1 MATATDLNLLRKQ
14 SWLQNPK
21 SYKDGG
27 AFFSDTGG
35 RDTYDGGSAIDPTTA
50 SAWRNEIYGTP
61 TMVAHGNPDPQIR
74 ISGYF
79 AQGEIEY
86 GLSALASMLNLEGA
100 AASDGAQ
107 GLIDA
112 FGIPLTVTEL
122 RSVMGLNES
131 GQPYT
136 ENELNKVFS
145 AGDGGDTNNDGV
157 VNDAELGAWRP
168 TDGRYGTNPNNNN
181 NYSQNTLAQILKD
194 GGVDSDGD
202 GVFSESEF
210 YDYDA
215 LRQRR
220 DGDSYGGVTAP
231 GDANYQDP
239 STWNNPPAA
248 EVPPEQEIDNNP
260 APPPPPPP
268 ESSFTDFIPDSPLI
282 DADATQVLIDRRD
295 SEAGIDLSILGI
307 LGAIFGNNLWIA
319 RSEPQLLDDVLKIFG
334 VGVDDFY
341 EENPTLNPESPDF
354 VPPTDP
360 NEEPPGEELPREEP
374 PREEFP
380 PNEGGEFPPGVGEF
394 PPGEGE
400 FPPGENEFPPGENPN
415 DNNDNDDDSDR
426 GDDNGGDGMPSWL
439 EDLLAGLLGID
450 RRDIPGGGTGVGI
463 GEGGDGGDAESRS
476 DSESTSSSDSSAES
490 GDVSSDIQ
498 IGDQEATGGDAQA
511 TGGEATGGS
520 ADVNVEGSGSSI
532 GDFLS
537 QITNNFVE
545 QAPDVVG
552 AAAQDYLSQKYASDA
567 AKDATEKE
575 LEYLREL
582 MARQDTFQ
590 LFRNLGLPIKDA
602 QGNIIEDNT
611 RADFQI
617 NQLRDLV
624 NQQLGDEYQIQPEV
638 DILPLIQSVDTVD
651 PSGLNQID
659 VADLLSNYDVGASP
673 DARQTNV
680 NQIDP
685 FNPEDPALR
694 FLQDEGMRAI
704 ESSAAAQGR
713 LNSGGTLQELQ
724 NQAIG
729 TAAQY
734 AGDLADIGR
743 AQDTSQLASDQ
754 QFYSQLLGQGQDDYT
769 RNLNLLSTLSDV
781 QGNQDDMFLEGDL
794 ARFNSQQNN
803 IGQQFDQ
810 SVIANTDAQNRNDQL
825 FNQMN
830 PLIDLG
836 LSGAE
841 GLTGNT
847 TTFATMGQPIYQQ
860 LGEISGGIDYNK
872 KMRNTD
878 LARGGYNLLK
888 KTLGF

>member
-168 TDGRYGTNPNNNN
+168 TDGRYGTNPNNQN
-181 NYSQNTLAQILKD
+181 NYSQNTLAQILRD

-202 GVFSESEF
+202 GVFSNEEF

-215 LRQRR
+215 MRQRR

-248 EVPPEQEIDNNP
+248 ELPPEQEIDNNS
-260 APPPPPPP
+260 PPP

-295 SEAGIDLSILGI
+295 SESGLNLSILGI
-307 LGAIFGNNLWIA
+307 LGAIFGDNLWIA

-354 VPPTDP
+354 VPPTNP
-360 NEEPPGEELPREEP
+360 NEEPPGEFPPDDGEEP
-374 PREEFP
+374 PGEFP
-380 PNEGGEFPPGVGEF
+380 PNEGGEFPPNEGGEFPPSEGEF

-400 FPPGENEFPPGENPN
+400 FPPGEDEFPPSENPD

-426 GDDNGGDGMPSWL
+426 GDDNGDDGMPSWL

-490 GDVSSDIQ
+490 
-498 IGDQEATGGDAQA
+498 EATGGDAQA

-545 QAPDVVG
+545 EAPDLVG
-552 AAAQDYLSQKYASDA
+552 AAAQDYLSQKYYVDALEKASDEELA
-567 AKDATEKE
+567 FLKE
-575 LEYLREL
+575 L
-582 MARQDTFQ
+582 MGRQDTFQ
-590 LFRNLGLPIKDA
+590 IFRNLGLPAYNED
-602 QGNIIEDNT
+602 GTRLEDNT
-611 RADFQI
+611 KVDYEL
-617 NQLRDLV
+617 NKLRRLV
-624 NQQLGDEYQIQPEV
+624 DRNLEDEYQIQPGIDVE
-638 DILPLIQSVDTVD
+638 PLIDEIGAVD
-651 PSGLNQID
+651 PSGLGQIN
-659 VADLLSNYDVGASP
+659 VADLLMNADLGQSP
-673 DARQTNV
+673 DAINTQV

-685 FNPEDPALR
+685 FDSEDPALR
-694 FLQDEGMRAI
+694 FLQDEGRRAI
-704 ESSAAAQGR
+704 ESTSAAQGR

-734 AGDLADIGR
+734 AGNLADIGR
-743 AQDTSQLASDQ
+743 LQDTSQLGADQ
-754 QFYSQLLGQGQDDYT
+754 QFYSQLLGSGEQDYSRGLGQLQAVADA
-769 RNLNLLSTLSDV
+769 
-781 QGNQDDMFLEGDL
+781 QNQQDETALRGDI
-794 ARFNSQQNN
+794 ARFESELGGG
-803 IGQQFDQ
+803 GQQFDQ
-810 SVIANTDAQNRNDQL
+810 SRL
-825 FNQMN
+825 FNADELDREQMLYN
-830 PLIDLG
+830 EISGLLTTG
-836 LSGAE
+836 LSGAT
-841 GLTGNT
+841 GLTGNAG
-847 TTFATMGQPIYQQ
+847 TFGTLGGGIYQEMGDTTAYQ
-860 LGEISGGIDYNK
+860 GLQKADRIGNVLGGLFN
-872 KMRNTD
+872 R
-878 LARGGYNLLK
+878 
-888 KTLGF
+888 

>member
-168 TDGRYGTNPNNNN
+168 TDGRYGTNPNNQN
-181 NYSQNTLAQILKD
+181 NYSQNTLAQILRD

-202 GVFSESEF
+202 GVFSNEEF

-215 LRQRR
+215 MRQRR

-248 EVPPEQEIDNNP
+248 ELPPEQEIDNNP

-295 SEAGIDLSILGI
+295 SESGLNLSILGI
-307 LGAIFGNNLWIA
+307 LGAIFGDNLWIA

-354 VPPTDP
+354 VPPTNP
-360 NEEPPGEELPREEP
+360 NEEPPGEFPPDDGEEP
-374 PREEFP
+374 PGEFP
-380 PNEGGEFPPGVGEF
+380 PNEGGEFPPNEGGEFPPSEGEF

-400 FPPGENEFPPGENPN
+400 FPPGEDEFPPSENPD

-426 GDDNGGDGMPSWL
+426 GDDNGDDGMPSWL

-490 GDVSSDIQ
+490 
-498 IGDQEATGGDAQA
+498 EATGGDAQA

-545 QAPDVVG
+545 EAPDLVG
-552 AAAQDYLSQKYASDA
+552 AAAQDYLSQKYYVDALEKASDEELA
-567 AKDATEKE
+567 FLKE
-575 LEYLREL
+575 L
-582 MARQDTFQ
+582 MGRQDTFQ
-590 LFRNLGLPIKDA
+590 IFRNLGLPAYNED
-602 QGNIIEDNT
+602 GTRLEDNT
-611 RADFQI
+611 KVDYEL
-617 NQLRDLV
+617 NKLRRLV
-624 NQQLGDEYQIQPEV
+624 DRNLEDEYQIQPGIDVE
-638 DILPLIQSVDTVD
+638 PLIDEIGAVD
-651 PSGLNQID
+651 PSGLGQIN
-659 VADLLSNYDVGASP
+659 VADLLMNADLGQSP
-673 DARQTNV
+673 DAINTQV

-685 FNPEDPALR
+685 FDSEDPALR
-694 FLQDEGMRAI
+694 FLQDEGRRAI
-704 ESSAAAQGR
+704 ESTSAAQGR

-734 AGDLADIGR
+734 AGNLADIGR
-743 AQDTSQLASDQ
+743 LQDTSQLGADQ
-754 QFYSQLLGQGQDDYT
+754 QFYSQLLGSGEQDYSRGLGQLQAVADA
-769 RNLNLLSTLSDV
+769 
-781 QGNQDDMFLEGDL
+781 QNQQDETALRGDI
-794 ARFNSQQNN
+794 ARFESELGGG
-803 IGQQFDQ
+803 GQQFDQ
-810 SVIANTDAQNRNDQL
+810 SRL
-825 FNQMN
+825 FNADELDREQMLYN
-830 PLIDLG
+830 EISGLLTTG
-836 LSGAE
+836 LSGAT
-841 GLTGNT
+841 GLTGNAG
-847 TTFATMGQPIYQQ
+847 TFGTLGGGIYQEMGDTTAYQ
-860 LGEISGGIDYNK
+860 GLQKADRIGNVLGGLFN
-872 KMRNTD
+872 R
-878 LARGGYNLLK
+878 
-888 KTLGF
+888 

>member
-1 MATATDLNLLRKQ
+1 MSFEDFPEGEQFGRDFWA
-14 SWLQNPK
+14 SWLNTDMFNMQNW
-21 SYKDGG
+21 
-27 AFFSDTGG
+27 
-35 RDTYDGGSAIDPTTA
+35 I
-50 SAWRNEIYGTP
+50 
-61 TMVAHGNPDPQIR
+61 
-74 ISGYF
+74 
-79 AQGEIEY
+79 AQDY
-86 GLSALASMLNLEGA
+86 ANLASNINAAYARA
-100 AASDGAQ
+100 AASPTLDLAVEAVLEMFPDSNVEILRETLQEVNTHFPIQDGA
-107 GLIDA
+107 DA
-112 FGIPLTVTEL
+112 D
-122 RSVMGLNES
+122 
-131 GQPYT
+131 
-136 ENELNKVFS
+136 
-145 AGDGGDTNNDGV
+145 GDGNVTV
-157 VNDAELGAWRP
+157 SEMGAWRP

-248 EVPPEQEIDNNP
+248 ELPPEQEIDNNP
-260 APPPPPPP
+260 APPPPPPPP

-360 NEEPPGEELPREEP
+360 NEEPPGEELPGEEP

-380 PNEGGEFPPGVGEF
+380 PNEGGEFPPG
-394 PPGEGE
+394 EGE
-400 FPPGENEFPPGENPN
+400 FPPGDGEFPPGENPN

-426 GDDNGGDGMPSWL
+426 EDDNGDDGMPSWL
-439 EDLLAGLLGID
+439 EDLLEGLLGID

-490 GDVSSDIQ
+490 GDVSSDIK

-545 QAPDVVG
+545 EAPDLVG
-552 AAAQDYLSQKYASDA
+552 AAAQDYLSQKYYVDALEKASDEELA
-567 AKDATEKE
+567 FLKE
-575 LEYLREL
+575 L
-582 MARQDTFQ
+582 MGRQDTFQ
-590 LFRNLGLPIKDA
+590 IFRNLGLPAYNED
-602 QGNIIEDNT
+602 GTRLEDNT
-611 RADFQI
+611 KVDYEL
-617 NQLRDLV
+617 NKLRRLV
-624 NQQLGDEYQIQPEV
+624 DRNLEDEYQIQPGIDVE
-638 DILPLIQSVDTVD
+638 PLIDEIGAVD
-651 PSGLNQID
+651 PSGLGQIN
-659 VADLLSNYDVGASP
+659 VADLLMNADLGQSP
-673 DARQTNV
+673 DAINTQV

-685 FNPEDPALR
+685 FDSEDPALR
-694 FLQDEGMRAI
+694 FLQDEGRRAI
-704 ESSAAAQGR
+704 ESTSAAEGR

-734 AGDLADIGR
+734 AGNLADIGR
-743 AQDTSQLASDQ
+743 LQDTSQLGADQ
-754 QFYSQLLGQGQDDYT
+754 QFYSQLLGSGEQDYSRGLGQLQAVA
-769 RNLNLLSTLSDV
+769 NA
-781 QGNQDDMFLEGDL
+781 QNQQDETALRGDI
-794 ARFNSQQNN
+794 ARFESELGGG
-803 IGQQFDQ
+803 GQQFDQ
-810 SVIANTDAQNRNDQL
+810 SRL
-825 FNQMN
+825 FNADELDREQMLYN
-830 PLIDLG
+830 EISGLLTTG
-836 LSGAE
+836 LSGAT
-841 GLTGNT
+841 GLTGNAG
-847 TTFATMGQPIYQQ
+847 TFGTLGGGIYQEMGDTTAYQ
-860 LGEISGGIDYNK
+860 GLQKADRIGNVLGGLFN
-872 KMRNTD
+872 R
-878 LARGGYNLLK
+878 
-888 KTLGF
+888 